1 MILAMFRQRP
11 GNALRRCVADEQGIT
26 LLEILVVM
34 VILGLLATL
43 GSIQLISY
51 LGRAKTDT
59 ARLQIQELTTAIDL
73 FRIDVGR
80 VPSTS
85 EGLLA
90 LLEPPAGIRT
100 WRGPYMRKRSALT
113 DPWGRAYLYKAPGGS
128 REYEITSFGADGR
141 SGGDSENRDVAN

>member
-1 MILAMFRQRP
+1 MILTMIRQRL
-11 GNALRRCVADEQGIT
+11 GNTFRRWIGDEQGVT

-43 GSIQLISY
+43 GSIQLINY

-90 LLEPPAGIRT
+90 LLEPPAGIHS
-100 WRGPYMRKRSALT
+100 WRGPYIRKRSALI
-113 DPWGRAYLYKAPGGS
+113 DPWGRTYLYKAPGSS
-128 REYEITSFGADGR
+128 REYEIASFGADGR
-141 SGGDSENRDVAN
+141 SGGDNENRDVAY

>member
-1 MILAMFRQRP
+1 MIRIMSRRFLRIAFRRH
-11 GNALRRCVADEQGIT
+11 VADEQGMT

-43 GSIQLISY
+43 GSVQLMSY

-59 ARLQIQELTTAIDL
+59 TRLQIQELTTAIDL
-73 FRIDVGR
+73 YRIDVGR

-90 LLEPPAGIRT
+90 LLEAPPGIPS
-100 WRGPYMRKRSALT
+100 WRGPYIRKRSALT
-113 DPWGRAYLYKAPGGS
+113 DPWGRSYLYKAPGNN
-128 REYEITSFGADGR
+128 REYEIASFGADGR
-141 SGGDSENRDVAN
+141 SGGDNENRDVTN

>member
-1 MILAMFRQRP
+1 MTYTMSQNRLGI
-11 GNALRRCVADEQGIT
+11 ALYRRLGDEQGMT

-43 GSIQLISY
+43 GSVQLINY
-51 LGRAKTDT
+51 LGRARADT

-85 EGLLA
+85 EGLLV
-90 LLEPPAGIRT
+90 LLEPPVGIHS
-100 WRGPYMRKRSALT
+100 WRGPYIRKRSALI
-113 DPWGRAYLYKAPGGS
+113 DPWGRAYLYKAPGDN
-128 REYEITSFGADGR
+128 REYGITTFGADGR
-141 SGGDSENRDVAN
+141 SGGDSENRDVTN